1 MSYTVTDINAF
12 LKQQTPFDRLPDVAL
27 AELAG
32 GMRFLRYRMGQTIL
46 LRDKLPQNVVLLYEG
61 QARLLGY
68 DPTTKMPL
76 TLKLLEVGCLV
87 GWVGILRGQPCETA
101 IASTETICLTLDA
114 KQFLLLLQEY
124 RQFAQYFEQNVSLA
138 EIFDLLTKQD
148 FIRGQG
154 TQDLKRI
161 AKNASE
167 SVQLCNLPPGRTSV
181 SNPVLKPLQDPDWVW
196 LVSGGGAIDNA
207 PAGEPLQLAENQ
219 QILHV
224 KGKVPA
230 RILGFLR
237 GDLTPQRR
245 TEPEASV
252 TDSPS
257 DSETSS
263 SETLS
268 TVIPY
273 APEVR
278 EGDLAL
284 EMQSHRHRVK
294 YPHVRGS
301 GELDGTVACFQ
312 MLCQYYKVP
321 FRREVIR
328 RVLGQQIQRQ
338 GNLSLYHLGAVTE
351 LLGLNAQMVNIP
363 ATTITRL
370 EAPVLVRW
378 QESWAILYE
387 ISDRQLVI
395 GSPEIG
401 ILRRQ
406 PADFIESWEKF
417 GQVLLVRPTKETPKK
432 RFGISWFIPALLRY
446 KGVLMEVFLASFL
459 VQLFGL
465 ANPLIIQIIID
476 KVIVQNS
483 ADTLQILGI
492 FLLAV
497 AIFEAVLSTV
507 RTYLFV
513 DTTNRIDMTLGSE
526 IIDHLLRL
534 PLRYFDRRPVGELSS
549 RVNELENIRSFL
561 TGTALTVVLDS
572 VFSVV
577 YIAVMVVY
585 SWQLTLVTLS
595 VIPIFI
601 LITLVF
607 SPVVRQ
613 QLRTKAERNA
623 HTQSHLVEV
632 MSGIQTVKAQN
643 IELRSR
649 WRWQDLYARYVSA
662 GFKTVQTSTLANSS
676 SNFLNKFSGLLV
688 LWVGAYLV
696 LQQELTLGQL
706 IAFRIIASYVTSPL
720 LRLAQL
726 WQNFQEVGLS
736 LERLGDIIDT
746 PQEAEEDKGNIPMP
760 PIEGHVKYEN
770 VSFRFKPNTPL
781 QLVNVSLEIP
791 QGKFV
796 GIVGKSGAGKSTLTK
811 LLVRLYEVESGRIFI
826 DNYDVAKVELYSV
839 RRQIG
844 VVPQDPLLFDGTI
857 QENIAMNN
865 PEASSEEII
874 EAAKVA
880 AAHDFIMGL
889 SSGYNTRV
897 GEKGASLSG
906 GQRQRIAIARTVLQ
920 RPALLILDEATS
932 ALDYPTEQQV
942 CANLAHEFGKRTV
955 FFITHRLGTI
965 KHSDIILMMDSG
977 AVVEQGTHDELMA
990 LQGRYFAL
998 YQQQDLKRF

>member
-46 LRDKLPQNVVLLYEG
+46 LRDKLPQNIVLLYEG

-76 TLKLLEVGCLV
+76 TLKLLEVGSLA
-87 GWVGILRGQPCETA
+87 GWVGILRGLPCETA

-114 KQFLLLLQEY
+114 KQFLLLLKEY
-124 RQFAQYFEQNVSLA
+124 RQFAEYFQQNVSLA
-138 EIFDLLTKQD
+138 EIFDLLTKQN
-148 FIRGQG
+148 FIQVQG
-154 TQDLKRI
+154 TRDLKRL
-161 AKNASE
+161 ATKASE
-167 SVQLCNLPPGRTSV
+167 NVQLCNLPPGRISLT
-181 SNPVLKPLQDPDWVW
+181 NPLLKPLRDPDWVW
-196 LVSGGGAIDNA
+196 LVSGGGMVENTS
-207 PAGEPLQLAENQ
+207 AGEPLQLEENQ
-219 QILHV
+219 RVLNV
-224 KGKVPA
+224 KGKFPA
-230 RILGFLR
+230 RLLGFLR
-237 GDLTPQRR
+237 TDLTSQRR
-245 TEPEASV
+245 TETEAQEAVSSNGE
-252 TDSPS
+252 SP
-257 DSETSS
+257 

-268 TVIPY
+268 AVIPY

-284 EMQSHRHRVK
+284 ETQPNRKQIK

-312 MLCQYYKVP
+312 MLCQHYKVP

-328 RVLGQQIQRQ
+328 RVLAQQVERQ
-338 GNLSLYHLGAVTE
+338 GSLSLYHLGAVAE

-370 EAPVLVRW
+370 EPPILVRW

-395 GSPEIG
+395 GSPELG
-401 ILRRQ
+401 ILRRK
-406 PADFIESWEKF
+406 PADFIETWEKF
-417 GQVLLVRPTKETPKK
+417 GQVLLVQPTKETPKK
-432 RFGISWFIPALLRY
+432 RFGLSWFIPALLRY
-446 KGVLMEVFLASFL
+446 KGVLIEVFVASFL

-497 AIFEAVLSTV
+497 AIFEAILSTV

-577 YIAVMVVY
+577 YIAVMVIY

-595 VIPIFI
+595 VIPVFI
-601 LITLVF
+601 LITLLF
-607 SPVVRQ
+607 SPIVRQ

-623 HTQSHLVEV
+623 QTQSHLVEV

-649 WRWQDLYARYVSA
+649 WRWQELYARYVSA

-760 PIEGHVKYEN
+760 PITGHVKYEN

-781 QLVNVSLEIP
+781 QLVNVSVEIP
-791 QGKFV
+791 AGKFV

-811 LLVRLYEVESGRIFI
+811 LLVRLYEIESGRIFV
-826 DNYDVAKVELYSV
+826 DGYDVAKVELYSV

-880 AAHDFIMGL
+880 AAHDFVMGL

-942 CANLAHEFGKRTV
+942 CANLAREFGDRTV

-965 KHSDIILMMDSG
+965 KNSDIILMMDSG
-977 AVVEQGTHDELMA
+977 AVVEQGDHEELMA

-998 YQQQDLKRF
+998 YQQQDIKRS